1 MDHVALRIQHGQGR
15 HALAKRDSVALGERE
30 VRVDALVADVHVHED
45 KAGVE
50 DRGHLWPMEQRAV
63 VVGGALGIPGLAS
76 VRLNQA
82 TLSRHRGRLEE
93 AKATAQE
100 VLRDQT
106 QKHAA
111 AIGAANERK
120 AVPQEA
126 CTLFK
131 TFLASEIKLMKGV
144 EDNATRC
151 GIPPEVAKQMKVG
164 HAKAAEI
171 GKKVCDF
178 AANPRPTGP
187 SFSDVFGAPTV
198 PEKDASKR
206 PGGTFDTLTGNALGK

>member
-1 MDHVALRIQHGQGR
+1 MKVCRAF
-15 HALAKRDSVALGERE
+15 
-30 VRVDALVADVHVHED
+30 ALVAVLV
-45 KAGVE
+45 
-50 DRGHLWPMEQRAV
+50 
-63 VVGGALGIPGLAS
+63 GIPLQTALAQFGGMPGLPGSAPPGGPGAGFGGPAAPPAACNE
-76 VRLNQA
+76 L
-82 TLSRHRGRLEE
+82 L
-93 AKATAQE
+93 